1 MFAVAALVTYTGLRV
16 RAAGLSKEVYEE
28 SLKKAE
34 STVKI
39 GKSLEEEGGKLQAE
53 EQDTI
58 GRMPRKGTFKGW
70 GDPGGRPERAG
81 ARRGPR
87 TEGADRSRGAYQG
100 TPILGVLMP
109 RPIECFLDKICPL
122 HPQFKQTTPLIA
134 WCLVTCFCS

>member
-58 GRMPRKGTFKGW
+58 GRMPWKGTFKGW

-87 TEGADRSRGAYQG
+87 TEGADRSRVSGHAD
-100 TPILGVLMP
+100 P
-109 RPIECFLDKICPL
+109 RNPYAPIECFLDKICPL